1 VRSALKIAEET
12 KTDLTEEQKEIV
24 KSVASNT
31 IQYELAKASEYAD
44 SGKLSATCAIRN
56 VLDALKIAEETKT
69 DLTKKQK
76 EMIESIASDTIQY
89 ELAKASE
96 YANSDES
103 LRADAVLSLLYALK
117 IAEETGTHFTE
128 KQAEMAVGIMKRLS
142 RKRFLLI

>member
-44 SGKLSATCAIRN
+44 
-56 VLDALKIAEETKT
+56 
-69 DLTKKQK
+69 
-76 EMIESIASDTIQY
+76 
-89 ELAKASE
+89 
-96 YANSDES
+96 SDES